1 MTVYLGKKPVGV
13 TKIVK
18 KAIPESRFGVKIS
31 DLLGTVD
38 ADGNYIPPT
47 DGFVLDLT
55 GVKSVPANGF
65 QFWNM
70 GYETTYGSDQRLR
83 GIIANDVVSVGEF
96 SFRYIAGFDSGLE
109 YVYFDSL
116 EEITKPAVFT
126 EAFTFAKKASFKSL
140 KRIKLDGTQDCFNN
154 AFSKAVLE
162 FDSVFPSL
170 EFVSGGAVLAKLFKS
185 SSSQRIKI
193 YASKISSLINTST
206 YSSLM
211 YRTFYNVYGDIYLPN
226 CTVMQGAYVC
236 GANYKNELHF
246 AAANQAAIEACDGYS
261 SMFGA
266 TAIYFDLMLTIT
278 VNGVV
283 YDREYTIGGY
293 TSWKDTN
300 GNLVYTDATAEPA
313 VGTVVY
319 SDQGTT
325 QVGTVEGVA

>member
-18 KAIPESRFGVKIS
+18 KEIPESRFGVKIS

-47 DGFVLDLT
+47 EDYVLDLT
-55 GVKSVPANGF
+55 GVKSIPSYAFLAFGAADTNSLSPSGRTRRF
-65 QFWNM
+65 
-70 GYETTYGSDQRLR
+70 R
-83 GIIANDVVSVGEF
+83 GIIANDVVSIGSFAFYGVAFYDESFEF
-96 SFRYIAGFDSGLE
+96 ASFDS
-109 YVYFDSL
+109 V
-116 EEITKPAVFT
+116 EELSSTGVFT
-126 EAFTFAKKASFKSL
+126 SAFSYAKNASFASL
-140 KRIKLDGTQDCFNN
+140 KRITGSG
-154 AFSKAVLE
+154 A
-162 FDSVFPSL
+162 
-170 EFVSGGAVLAKLFKS
+170 FVSAFDAVTDLEYDKIFPVLTYVIGSSSLKMGETTS
-185 SSSQRIKI
+185 SNYGVVRLSKIQTLVGSSSQ
-193 YASKISSLINTST
+193 YSSIFGST
-206 YSSLM
+206 YVTIFVP
-211 YRTFYNVYGDIYLPN
+211 R
-226 CTVMQGAYVC
+226 CTQIQQYVC
-236 GANYKNELHF
+236 RPSHKNILHF

-300 GNLVYTDATAEPA
+300 GNLVYTDATTEPA

-319 SDQGTT
+319 SDNGTT